1 MDALLVGFE
10 FQRLELSYFC
20 SLEELLKHT
29 SLQLSGT
36 FKKTGQILQAEQPLI
51 QYRLALFYLKIE
63 VGKLYIDVGELIVK
77 DFLLLCVLELNL
89 PEYAIIAFI
98 VLREGEVKDAD
109 DVDVL
114 QSVVP
119 VTFLSL
125 F

>member
-1 MDALLVGFE
+1 M
-10 FQRLELSYFC
+10 
-20 SLEELLKHT
+20 
-29 SLQLSGT
+29 
-36 FKKTGQILQAEQPLI
+36 
-51 QYRLALFYLKIE
+51 FYLKIE

-89 PEYAIIAFI
+89 PEHAIIAFL

-109 DVDVL
+109 DVDVFQL
-114 QSVVP
+114 VVP